1 MQFGKWTAEG
11 AVKGESRVFCDA
23 MHALEAQGM
32 EVPGKAHGNV
42 KQGGTADKR
51 LFVLEG
57 IFVIL
62 LGAFCFLKAKGEK
75 YGYFIIS
82 MAGAN

>member
-1 MQFGKWTAEG
+1 MK
-11 AVKGESRVFCDA
+11 
-23 MHALEAQGM
+23 
-32 EVPGKAHGNV
+32 VPQKAHGNV

-82 MAGAN
+82 MAGAS